1 MNLDKDTVIEFYNLA
16 LYEYEKGT
24 NITELKLVL
33 KEYETQQMYL
43 ECAGIKLA
51 IEYIEFLLIL
61 QLIIYK
67 NKINDNNTDNEFSW
81 KRTRVQDRRKN
92 KS

>member
-1 MNLDKDTVIEFYNLA
+1 MNLDKETVIEFYNLA
-16 LYEYEKGT
+16 IYEYEQCT
-24 NITELKLVL
+24 NITELKSVL

>member
-1 MNLDKDTVIEFYNLA
+1 MKKKDKDLVKEFYNLA
-16 LYEYEKGT
+16 LYDYEKGT

-43 ECAGIKLA
+43 ECAGLHLA

-67 NKINDNNTDNEFSW
+67 NKINDNNTNNEFS
-81 KRTRVQDRRKN
+81 
-92 KS
+92 

>member
-1 MNLDKDTVIEFYNLA
+1 
-16 LYEYEKGT
+16 
-24 NITELKLVL
+24 
-33 KEYETQQMYL
+33 MYL

-67 NKINDNNTDNEFSW
+67 NKINDNNTDNEFS
-81 KRTRVQDRRKN
+81 
-92 KS
+92 

>member
-1 MNLDKDTVIEFYNLA
+1 MKKKDKDLVKEFYNLA
-16 LYEYEKGT
+16 LYDYEKGT

-33 KEYETQQMYL
+33 KEYETQEMYL
-43 ECAGIKLA
+43 ECAGVHLA

-67 NKINDNNTDNEFSW
+67 NKINDNNTDNEFS
-81 KRTRVQDRRKN
+81 
-92 KS
+92 

>member
-1 MNLDKDTVIEFYNLA
+1 MNLDKETVIEFYNLA
-16 LYEYEKGT
+16 IYEYEKGT
-24 NITELKLVL
+24 NITELKSVL

-67 NKINDNNTDNEFSW
+67 NKINDNNTNNEFS
-81 KRTRVQDRRKN
+81 
-92 KS
+92 

>member
-1 MNLDKDTVIEFYNLA
+1 MNLDKETVIEFYNLA
-16 LYEYEKGT
+16 IYEYEQGT
-24 NITELKLVL
+24 NITELKSVL

-67 NKINDNNTDNEFSW
+67 NKINDNNTNNEFS
-81 KRTRVQDRRKN
+81 
-92 KS
+92 

>member
-24 NITELKLVL
+24 NITELKLIL
-33 KEYETQQMYL
+33 NEYEKQQMYL

-61 QLIIYK
+61 QIIIYK

-81 KRTRVQDRRKN
+81 KRTRLQHKR
-92 KS
+92 